1 MNKFKYVSILG
12 WSVVAIPVAM
22 VTLGA
27 TMYYVHN
34 NDKPRLLEQKQEALK
49 LENKQVETVV
59 VDTPKE
65 KPNVSFIR
73 KENEAPKN
81 QTVKGRRDTVQ
92 SERSDTAA
100 N

>member
-22 VTLGA
+22 VTIGA

-49 LENKQVETVV
+49 LENKQVETVA

-65 KPNVSFIR
+65 KPNASFIR
-73 KENEAPKN
+73 KENETPKN

>member
-12 WSVVAIPVAM
+12 WSVVATPVAM
-22 VTLGA
+22 VAMA
-27 TMYYVHN
+27 TAMYHVHN
-34 NDKPRLLEQKQEALK
+34 DVKIQKQEK
-49 LENKQVETVV
+49 KQEIVKVEVKEPVVLENN
-59 VDTPKE
+59 TPKN
-65 KPNVSFIR
+65 KPVDSFT
-73 KENEAPKN
+73 KKQYEAPKN